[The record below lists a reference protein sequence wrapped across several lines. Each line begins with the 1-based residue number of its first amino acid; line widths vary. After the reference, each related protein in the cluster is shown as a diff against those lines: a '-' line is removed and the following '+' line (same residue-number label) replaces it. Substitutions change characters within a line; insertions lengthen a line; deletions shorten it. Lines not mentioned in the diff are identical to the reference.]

1 MKYSYDQQI
10 IKTFFLLP
18 FHVNIVSYRYGT
30 LVASSFPGVRSK
42 QCTKP
47 SSNISVLRVTLSVTR
62 LEQRVKS
69 T

>member
-10 IKTFFLLP
+10 IKTFFLFT
-18 FHVNIVSYRYGT
+18 FHVIL
-30 LVASSFPGVRSK
+30 LVIDTAHWWHLSFPGVRSK

-47 SSNISVLRVTLSVTR
+47 SSNISVLRVTLPVTR
-62 LEQRVKS
+62 LEQRAKS